1 MLKKVFG
8 VVLAGVI
15 VTASGVIVSAST
27 AFDNTD
33 IEGIEAYEEIIMGLD
48 DIEDRVKIIDMDNDG
63 IPELAV
69 KDAGNDQNGVYI
81 YTLED
86 NKAVKIYDYSD
97 YDAYS
102 SNINADIGIT
112 KGNDGTVYAVIITGV
127 GGSDPWDE
135 HDFLHKDGNSMES
148 KIKTRYDSADLNA
161 RYMVD
166 NTVVNKSVYDATM
179 KQYMD
184 FKDRTG
190 TGNMFEYVPRIE
202 MDKAENIADAIN
214 EAKRAKDS
222 SIIRIYINGDELET
236 DNDPVIINGT
246 TMVPMRDIFE
256 ALDSNVN
263 WDGATKS
270 VTATKGSR
278 AIMLTINSTEAIVN
292 GRTNILNEA
301 PFVNENQTTMVP
313 LRFISEALGADVEWN
328 GTERVITI
336 TI

>member
-8 VVLAGVI
+8 IVLAGLI
-15 VTASGVIVSAST
+15 ITASGVIVLAST
-27 AFDNTD
+27 PFDNTD
-33 IEGIEAYEEIIMGLD
+33 IEGIKAYEEIIMGLD
-48 DIEDRVKIIDMDNDG
+48 DIDDRIKIIDMDNDG

-81 YTLED
+81 YTLEN
-86 NKAVKIYDYSD
+86 NKAVKIYDYRD
-97 YDAYS
+97 YDVYS

-112 KGNDGTVYAVIITGV
+112 KGNDGKVYAVIITGV
-127 GGSDPWDE
+127 GGSEPCDE
-135 HDFLHKDGNSMES
+135 HDFLYKNGNSMES

-166 NTVVNKSVYDATM
+166 NTVVEKSVYDATM

-190 TGNMFEYVPRIE
+190 TGKLFEYVPKIE
-202 MDKAENIADAIN
+202 MDKAENIIDAIN
-214 EAKRAKDS
+214 AAKRAKDS
-222 SIIRIYINGDELET
+222 SIIRIYINGDELKT
-236 DNDPVIINGT
+236 DSNPVIINGT

-256 ALDSNVN
+256 ALDSNVK
-263 WDGATKS
+263 WDGVTKS
-270 VTATKGSR
+270 VTATRGSR
-278 AIMLTINSTEAIVN
+278 AIKLTVNSTEAIVN
-292 GRTNILNEA
+292 GRTNILSEA
-301 PFVNENQTTMVP
+301 PYVNENQTTMVP